1 MRMLYLERLSDNVKV
16 RTIIKEIKYSKNEF
30 KNWLFDWSKTEKK
43 AYKIFA
49 LYVEGDNRIQGAI
62 SIRENPQNRTIEID
76 IVESAPFNS
85 SYNKKIKD
93 KEYNGVGICLFVE
106 VCKRSFKNGYD
117 GYVEFTAKSNL
128 VKYYMDNMRAIPIDA
143 QRMYINTSG
152 AKWLIEKYYG
162 GVDL

>member
-1 MRMLYLERLSDNVKV
+1 MLYLKRLSDNVKV
-16 RTIIKEIKYSKNEF
+16 RAVIKEIKYSKNEF
-30 KNWLFDWSKTEKK
+30 KKWLFDWSKTEKK
-43 AYKIFA
+43 GYKILA

-62 SIRENPQNRTIEID
+62 SIRENPQNMSIEID

-85 SYNKKIKD
+85 SYNRKVKD
-93 KEYNGVGICLFVE
+93 KEYNEVGICLFTE
-106 VCKRSFKNGYD
+106 VCKRSFEIGYD
-117 GYVEFTAKSNL
+117 GYVEFIAKSNL

>member
-43 AYKIFA
+43 AYKILA

>member
-1 MRMLYLERLSDNVKV
+1 MLYLKRLSDNIKV

-43 AYKIFA
+43 GYKILA

-62 SIRENPQNRTIEID
+62 SIRENPQNMSIEID

-85 SYNKKIKD
+85 SYNKKVKD
-93 KEYNGVGICLFVE
+93 KEYNEVGICLFTE
-106 VCKRSFKNGYD
+106 VCKRSFDLGYD
-117 GYVEFTAKSNL
+117 GYVEFIAKSNL
-128 VKYYMDNMRAIPIDA
+128 VKYYMDNMRAIPIDT
-143 QRMYINTSG
+143 QRMYINSSG
-152 AKWLIEKYYG
+152 AKWLMEKYYG

>member
-1 MRMLYLERLSDNVKV
+1 MLYLKRLSDNIRV
-16 RTIIKEIKYSKNEF
+16 RATIKEIKYSKSEF

-43 AYKIFA
+43 AYKILA

-62 SIRENPQNRTIEID
+62 SIRENLQNRTIEID

-106 VCKRSFKNGYD
+106 VCKRSFENGYD

-128 VKYYMDNMRAIPIDA
+128 VKYCMDNMRAIPIDA

-152 AKWLIEKYYG
+152 ARWLVEKYYG

>member
-43 AYKIFA
+43 AYKILA

-62 SIRENPQNRTIEID
+62 SIRENPQNMSIEID

-85 SYNKKIKD
+85 SYNKKVKD
-93 KEYNGVGICLFVE
+93 KEYNEVGICLFTE
-106 VCKRSFKNGYD
+106 VCKRSFDLGYD
-117 GYVEFTAKSNL
+117 GYVEFIAKSNL

>member
-1 MRMLYLERLSDNVKV
+1 MRMLYLKRLSDNVKV
-16 RTIIKEIKYSKNEF
+16 RALIKEVRYSKNEF

-43 AYKIFA
+43 AYKILA
-49 LYVEGDNRIQGAI
+49 LYVEGDNRIQEAI
-62 SIRENPQNRTIEID
+62 SIRENLQNRTIEID

-106 VCKRSFKNGYD
+106 VCKRSFENGYD
-117 GYVEFTAKSNL
+117 GYVEFIAKSNL

>member
-1 MRMLYLERLSDNVKV
+1 MLYLKRLSDNVKV
-16 RTIIKEIKYSKNEF
+16 RAVIKEIKYSKNEF
-30 KNWLFDWSKTEKK
+30 KKQLFDWSKTEKK
-43 AYKIFA
+43 GYKILA

-106 VCKRSFKNGYD
+106 VCKRSFENGYD

-128 VKYYMDNMRAIPIDA
+128 VKYYMDNMRTIPIDA

>member
-1 MRMLYLERLSDNVKV
+1 MLYLKRLSDNIKV

-43 AYKIFA
+43 AYKILA

-62 SIRENPQNRTIEID
+62 SIRENPQNMSIEID

-85 SYNKKIKD
+85 SYNKKVKD
-93 KEYNGVGICLFVE
+93 KEYNEVGICLFTE
-106 VCKRSFKNGYD
+106 VCKRSFDLGYD
-117 GYVEFTAKSNL
+117 GYVEFIAKSNL
-128 VKYYMDNMRAIPIDA
+128 VKYYMDNMRAIPIDT
-143 QRMYINTSG
+143 QRMYINSSG
-152 AKWLIEKYYG
+152 AKWLMEKYYG

>member
-106 VCKRSFKNGYD
+106 VCKRSFENGYD

-152 AKWLIEKYYG
+152 TKWLIEKYYG

>member
-1 MRMLYLERLSDNVKV
+1 MRMLYLKRLSDNIRV
-16 RTIIKEIKYSKNEF
+16 RATIKEIKYSKSKF

-43 AYKIFA
+43 AYKILA

-106 VCKRSFKNGYD
+106 VCKRSFENGYD
-117 GYVEFTAKSNL
+117 GYVEFTVKSNL
-128 VKYYMDNMRAIPIDA
+128 VKYYMDNMRTIPIDA

-152 AKWLIEKYYG
+152 TKWLIEKYYG

>member
-106 VCKRSFKNGYD
+106 VCKRSFENGYD

>member
-1 MRMLYLERLSDNVKV
+1 MLYLKRLSDNIKV

-30 KNWLFDWSKTEKK
+30 KNSLFDWSKTEKK
-43 AYKIFA
+43 AYKILA

-85 SYNKKIKD
+85 SYNKKVKD

-106 VCKRSFKNGYD
+106 VCKRSFENGYD

-128 VKYYMDNMRAIPIDA
+128 VKYYMDNMRTIPIDA

>member
-1 MRMLYLERLSDNVKV
+1 MLYLKRLSDNIKV

-43 AYKIFA
+43 AYKILA

-62 SIRENPQNRTIEID
+62 SIRENPQNMSIEID

-106 VCKRSFKNGYD
+106 VCKRSFENGYD

-128 VKYYMDNMRAIPIDA
+128 VNIIW
-143 QRMYINTSG
+143 I
-152 AKWLIEKYYG
+152 I
-162 GVDL
+162 

>member
-1 MRMLYLERLSDNVKV
+1 MLYLKRLSDNVKV
-16 RTIIKEIKYSKNEF
+16 RAVIKEIKYSKNEF
-30 KNWLFDWSKTEKK
+30 KKWLFDWSKTEKNG
-43 AYKIFA
+43 YKILA

-62 SIRENPQNRTIEID
+62 SIRENLQNMSIEID

-85 SYNKKIKD
+85 SYNKKVKE
-93 KEYNGVGICLFVE
+93 KEYNEVGICLFTE
-106 VCKRSFKNGYD
+106 VCKRSFEIGYD
-117 GYVEFTAKSNL
+117 GYVEFIAKSNL

>member
-43 AYKIFA
+43 AYKILA

-62 SIRENPQNRTIEID
+62 SIRENLQNRTIEID

-106 VCKRSFKNGYD
+106 VCKRSFENGYD

>member
-1 MRMLYLERLSDNVKV
+1 MRMLYLKRLSDNIRV
-16 RTIIKEIKYSKNEF
+16 RATIKEIKYSESEF
-30 KNWLFDWSKTEKK
+30 KNWVFDWSKTEKNG
-43 AYKIFA
+43 YKILA

-62 SIRENPQNRTIEID
+62 SIRENLQNMSIEID

-85 SYNKKIKD
+85 SYNKKVKE
-93 KEYNGVGICLFVE
+93 KEYNEVGICLFTE
-106 VCKRSFKNGYD
+106 VCKRSFEIGYD
-117 GYVEFTAKSNL
+117 GYVEFIAKSNL

>member
-1 MRMLYLERLSDNVKV
+1 MLYLKRLSDNIKA
-16 RTIIKEIKYSKNEF
+16 RATIKEIKYSKSGF

-43 AYKIFA
+43 AYKILA

-62 SIRENPQNRTIEID
+62 SIRENLQNRTIEID

-85 SYNKKIKD
+85 SYNKKVKD

-106 VCKRSFKNGYD
+106 VCKRSFENGYD

-128 VKYYMDNMRAIPIDA
+128 VKYYIDNMRAIPIDA

>member
-43 AYKIFA
+43 AYKILA

-62 SIRENPQNRTIEID
+62 SIRENSQNRTIEID

-106 VCKRSFKNGYD
+106 VCKRSFENGYD

>member
-1 MRMLYLERLSDNVKV
+1 MLYLKRLSDNIKV

-43 AYKIFA
+43 AYKILA

-85 SYNKKIKD
+85 SYNKKVKD
-93 KEYNGVGICLFVE
+93 KEYNEVGICLFTE
-106 VCKRSFKNGYD
+106 VCKRSFDLGYD
-117 GYVEFTAKSNL
+117 GYVEFIAKSNL
-128 VKYYMDNMRAIPIDA
+128 VKYYMDNMRAIPIDT
-143 QRMYINTSG
+143 QRMYINSSG
-152 AKWLIEKYYG
+152 AKWLMEKYYG

>member
-43 AYKIFA
+43 AYKILA

-106 VCKRSFKNGYD
+106 VCKRSFENGYD

-128 VKYYMDNMRAIPIDA
+128 VKYYMDNMRTIPIDA

>member
-1 MRMLYLERLSDNVKV
+1 MRMLYIERLLDNVKV

-43 AYKIFA
+43 AYKILA

-106 VCKRSFKNGYD
+106 VCKRSFENGYD

>member
-1 MRMLYLERLSDNVKV
+1 MRAV
-16 RTIIKEIKYSKNEF
+16 IKEIKYSKSEF

-43 AYKIFA
+43 GYKIHA
-49 LYVEGDNRIQGAI
+49 LYVEEDNRIQGAI
-62 SIRENPQNRTIEID
+62 SIRENPQNMSIEID

-85 SYNKKIKD
+85 SYNKKVKD
-93 KEYNGVGICLFVE
+93 KEYNGVGICLFTG
-106 VCKRSFKNGYD
+106 VCKRSFENGYD

-128 VKYYMDNMRAIPIDA
+128 VKYYMDNMRTIPIDA

>member
-1 MRMLYLERLSDNVKV
+1 MRMLYLERLSDNVKA

-43 AYKIFA
+43 AYKILA